1 MNLPTT
7 RQLRYFSRLAQ
18 ERHFGQAAEHCCVSQ
33 SAFSSAIRELEN
45 TLDVQ
50 LVDRTS
56 RRVALT
62 PAGRSVAARA
72 DECLKMLEALVES
85 VSGPREPLTGTLNLG
100 VIPTIAP
107 FLLPQI
113 LRKLQRAY
121 PKLELF
127 LTEDQTAVLHQ
138 KLLDGAI
145 DVALL
150 ALPMDLPGT
159 DAESLFKD
167 PFLLAYRQGTSRVDP
182 ERYKFSKLEDGSVML
197 MEDGH
202 CLRDHALDACQ
213 LRDSEKLNHF
223 AATSLLSLVEMI
235 DADLAVS
242 YLPDMA
248 VQSGLLKNTRVRVVP
263 LGKNNFREIG
273 LAWHKGSARKDEF
286 RLLGSFIKQQ
296 ESVKARK

>member
-18 ERHFGQAAEHCCVSQ
+18 ERHFGKAAEHCCVSQ

-56 RRVALT
+56 RRVTLT

-72 DECLKMLEALVES
+72 DECLKMLEELVEC
-85 VSGPREPLTGTLNLG
+85 VSGPREPLTGTLHLG
-100 VIPTIAP
+100 AIPTIAP

-121 PKLELF
+121 PKLDLF

-138 KLLDGAI
+138 KILDGAI

-159 DAESLFKD
+159 DTESLFED

-182 ERYKFSKLEDGSVML
+182 ERYSFSKLENGSVML

-202 CLRDHALDACQ
+202 CLREHALDACQ
-213 LRDSEKLNHF
+213 LRDSEKLNRF

-242 YLPDMA
+242 YLPEMA
-248 VQSGLLKNTRVRVVP
+248 VQSGLLKNTRVRAVP
-263 LGKNNFREIG
+263 LGKNNYREIG

-286 RLLGSFIKQQ
+286 RMLGKFIKAQVS
-296 ESVKARK
+296 EKARK

>member
-7 RQLRYFSRLAQ
+7 RQLRYFARLAQ
-18 ERHFGQAAEHCCVSQ
+18 ERHFGRAAEVCCVSQ

-56 RRVALT
+56 RRVTLT
-62 PAGRSVAARA
+62 PAGRTVAARA
-72 DECLKMLEALVES
+72 DACLKMLEDLVAS
-85 VSGPREPLTGTLNLG
+85 VGGPREPLTGTLHLG

-138 KLLDGAI
+138 KILGGDI

-159 DAESLFKD
+159 ETESLFED

-182 ERYKFSKLEDGSVML
+182 ERYSFSKLEAGSVML

-202 CLRDHALDACQ
+202 CLREHALDACQ
-213 LRDSEKLNHF
+213 LRDSDKLNRF
-223 AATSLLSLVEMI
+223 SATSLLSLVEMV
-235 DADLAVS
+235 DADLAIS

-248 VQSGLLKNTRVRVVP
+248 VPSGLLKNTRVRVLP
-263 LGKNNFREIG
+263 LGKKNYREIG
-273 LAWHKGSARKDEF
+273 LAWHKGSARTDEF
-286 RLLGSFIKQQ
+286 RLLGTFIKKQR
-296 ESVKARK
+296 SVKARK